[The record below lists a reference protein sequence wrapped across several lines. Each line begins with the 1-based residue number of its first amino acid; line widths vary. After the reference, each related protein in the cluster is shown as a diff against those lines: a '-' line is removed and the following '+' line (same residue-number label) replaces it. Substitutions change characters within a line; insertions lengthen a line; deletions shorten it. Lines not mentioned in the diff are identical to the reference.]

1 MIMNFVFSD
10 AFAADEGMKSPDATQ
25 AGATA
30 VPYDL
35 SPEKMMSDNLILI
48 AILGAILYFMLIRP
62 QQMRVK
68 DHMAVMKALKK
79 GVKVITSGGI
89 IGVIT
94 KLEGDDIVVL
104 EIAQGV
110 RVRVAK
116 SSISEITDDKS
127 AGGESA
133 NDN

>member
-1 MIMNFVFSD
+1 MSFILAD
-10 AFAADEGMKSPDATQ
+10 AFAADEVTPSPA
-25 AGATA
+25 AGAVAGAET
-30 VPYDL
+30 VPYEL
-35 SPEKMMSDNLILI
+35 SAEKMMMDNFLILGV
-48 AILGAILYFMLIRP
+48 LFFVLYFMLIRP
-62 QQMRVK
+62 QQRRLREHHAM
-68 DHMAVMKALKK
+68 MKSLKK

-94 KLEGDDIVVL
+94 KLEGDDIIVV

-127 AGGESA
+127 AGSESA

>member
-1 MIMNFVFSD
+1 MSFINSS
-10 AFAADEGMKSPDATQ
+10 AFAADEVTPSSAAVATDGKE
-25 AGATA
+25 AM
-30 VPYDL
+30 PYEL
-35 SPEKMMSDNLILI
+35 SAEKMMTDNLL
-48 AILGAILYFMLIRP
+48 ILGVLFFILYFMLIRP
-62 QQMRVK
+62 QQKRFKEHQNM
-68 DHMAVMKALKK
+68 MKSLKK

-94 KLEGDDIVVL
+94 KLEGDDVVVV

-116 SSISEITDDKS
+116 SSISEITDDKA
-127 AGGESA
+127 AGSESA

>member
-1 MIMNFVFSD
+1 MKFVFSD
-10 AFAADEGMKSPDATQ
+10 AFAADEVTPPAGDKA
-25 AGATA
+25 AGAEA

-35 SPEKMMSDNLILI
+35 SAEKMMVDNLVIL
-48 AILGAILYFMLIRP
+48 AALFAILYFMLIRP
-62 QQMRVK
+62 QQKRVK
-68 DHMAVMKALKK
+68 DHMAMMKVLKK

-94 KLEGDDIVVL
+94 KLEGDDIAVL

>member
-1 MIMNFVFSD
+1 MKFVFSD
-10 AFAADEGMKSPDATQ
+10 ALAADEVTPPPATGAV
-25 AGATA
+25 AGAEP

-35 SPEKMMSDNLILI
+35 SAEKMLVDNLV
-48 AILGAILYFMLIRP
+48 ILGALFAILYFMLIRP
-62 QQMRVK
+62 QQKRVK
-68 DHMAVMKALKK
+68 DHMAMMKALKK
-79 GVKVITSGGI
+79 GVKVITSGGL
-89 IGVIT
+89 IGSIT

>member
-1 MIMNFVFSD
+1 MNFIFSS
-10 AFAADEGMKSPDATQ
+10 AFAADDAPAVTVATAP
-25 AGATA
+25 AGAEA

-35 SPEKMMSDNLILI
+35 SAEKMMLDNFI
-48 AILGAILYFMLIRP
+48 ILGVLFFILYFALIRP
-62 QQMRVK
+62 QQRRVK
-68 DHMAVMKALKK
+68 QHQEMMKSLKK
-79 GVKVITSGGI
+79 GTKVITSGGI
-89 IGVIT
+89 IGMII
-94 KLEGDDIVVL
+94 KFEGEDVVVV

-116 SSISEITDDKS
+116 SSISEVADDKT